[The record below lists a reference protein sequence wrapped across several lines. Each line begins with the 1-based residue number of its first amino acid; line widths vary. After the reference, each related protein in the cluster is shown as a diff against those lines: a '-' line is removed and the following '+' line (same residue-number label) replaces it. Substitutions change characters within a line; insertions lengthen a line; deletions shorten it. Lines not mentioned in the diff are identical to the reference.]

1 MGASGLGQSLRA
13 VANRSAKRLID
24 LVVAGTLCLLL
35 LPVIAVLALA
45 IRLDSPGGAFYR
57 CARVGRGGREFRM
70 LKFRKM
76 RDDALGGA
84 LTSPDDD
91 RFTRLGRLL
100 AATKLDEIP
109 QLWNVLR
116 GEMSLV
122 GPRPEDR
129 GFVKLQAEA
138 YEEILCAKPGVTGLS
153 QLAFARESEILDP
166 NDRFGHYVNHL
177 LPQKA
182 AMDRLYVARGSFLL
196 DLRILFWTAIAVLL
210 RREVAVHRAT
220 GRLGLRRPRTQ
231 LDTVPERVFSS

>member
-1 MGASGLGQSLRA
+1 MGATGLGRSLRGA
-13 VANRSAKRLID
+13 ANRSAKRLLD
-24 LVVAGTLCLLL
+24 VVVAGTLLVLLAPL
-35 LPVIAVLALA
+35 IAVVALA
-45 IRLDSPGGAFYR
+45 IRLDSPGSAFYR
-57 CARVGRGGREFRM
+57 CARIGRGGREFGM

-76 RDDALGGA
+76 RDDARGGA

-109 QLWNVLR
+109 QLWNVVK

-129 GFVKLQAEA
+129 SFVELQEEA
-138 YEEILCAKPGVTGLS
+138 YEEILRARPGVTGLS

-166 NDRFGHYVNHL
+166 NDRFGHYVNRL

-182 AMDRLYVARGSFLL
+182 AMDRLYVARGSVLL
-196 DLRILFWTAIAVLL
+196 DLRILFWTAMAVLV
-210 RREVAVHRAT
+210 RRDVAVHRET
-220 GRLGLRRPRTQ
+220 GRLSLRRPRTQ
-231 LDTVPERVFSS
+231 IDAVPERVLS